1 MSKAKRIAISAMCCA
16 VASVCMFLSGLPGLK
31 WIVLVL
37 GVVSSVAV
45 VIPLML
51 DTKNLVY
58 TLLTYIVSSIL
69 GVFLGLANIVYVL
82 PIVVFC
88 MPVAIVKVCGE
99 MVKITA
105 TVKDT
110 QVMEDPFGN
119 GDDRKVVNLNVERK
133 PRLPKVVKWV
143 LYYVLLEV
151 GIALTLLA
159 CYLFTPAVFN
169 TIVQSKWFAIVLVAA
184 QFAVVAYDFLLRGAL
199 IAVAKILR
207 FAVKP

>member
-16 VASVCMFLSGLPGLK
+16 VASVCMFLLGLPGLK

-51 DTKNLVY
+51 DAKNLVY

-105 TVKDT
+105 SHRQRHAGDGR
-110 QVMEDPFGN
+110 PFRQRRRQKG
-119 GDDRKVVNLNVERK
+119 GK
-133 PRLPKVVKWV
+133 P
-143 LYYVLLEV
+143 
-151 GIALTLLA
+151 
-159 CYLFTPAVFN
+159 
-169 TIVQSKWFAIVLVAA
+169 Q
-184 QFAVVAYDFLLRGAL
+184 RGA
-199 IAVAKILR
+199 
-207 FAVKP
+207 